1 MLSSLDGGQSRG
13 AEDDDYD
20 AIFLR
25 LLEDEESYNRRQGN
39 RDGVLGNSRALSTFR
54 GVSRGDG
61 VPPERVAITHS
72 EHALICQKDLCR
84 NDDKQRPP
92 SRHLACD
99 ERFARSADPRA
110 PSDDTGSASTHHE
123 AALPD
128 WIRREIY
135 VRDGELVILR
145 DRLERQQQ
153 ELIALRNAQA
163 AGLVESRRTRASSQI
178 SYTDRVGT
186 NGHSSTEAESGTE
199 NVFIERLTAEVERL
213 RARLAFREREIA
225 ELRELLAGPSP
236 PKRANSAV
244 RKTLADRARIVAP
257 ARSRAKRAGIFFNE
271 HLLLLHEQDSG
282 DSQRPSASEPPKVS
296 DLSSAAPSVHPC
308 DPSITPKTKE
318 SGMYSK
324 SAPVRFR
331 DSIEFRDRASIV
343 AVLAACADLWH
354 ELFQRWS
361 VANAEMYPPQSDALF
376 AQQALMLLN
385 AETDLRLCLVP
396 IQHAILTS
404 YARWRRSPDA
414 MYILGQD
421 THLLAALTIL
431 DGLVEHCQLVRDYF
445 VDVCSSQK
453 TAIVEDG
460 FQANGLMLEHIMDMV
475 IGSDLWTFWQT
486 RPSSTVAFFRILRNL
501 FQTWCQRLR
510 NAPGRQGPSD
520 VIRAKMLALIRA
532 PALAHLFERFHS
544 DSVSLLEIA
553 SAALSSAFAVEN
565 CITIHQIEDPQD
577 APPLGWQEAALQTS
591 LPARALGLLRA
602 IPITQIAAVLS
613 LIEPLFLGPHADYI
627 RRQWALHSCPED
639 RIQAVENLVDALERL
654 LGHVQGLD
662 SLETELPIHL
672 LALDRRELALE
683 ASPQPRAFFRA
694 LMRLR
699 LVESLPAP
707 TEMYPPV
714 SLSLSGAPYLGT
726 RGEIHGCMIR
736 CLAVLYRCTQS
747 SSIGFHTPTQ
757 TARPTSGANKENRA
771 VPVAASTGTDQ
782 QQNSK
787 EDYLIHPDELRP
799 ALRARLRILLRGL
812 RRGARL
818 VQRRSAPGISAAS
831 ATSSCRVV
839 HGDDMSVTRRAVALV
854 PLTNELWRWLHSGN
868 EAVTTT

>member
-61 VPPERVAITHS
+61 VPPERVAITRF

-84 NDDKQRPP
+84 NDDKQRLP

-99 ERFARSADPRA
+99 ERFARSANPRA

-225 ELRELLAGPSP
+225 ELRELLAGSSP

-257 ARSRAKRAGIFFNE
+257 ARSGAKRAGVFFNE
-271 HLLLLHEQDSG
+271 HMLLLHEQDSG

-308 DPSITPKTKE
+308 DPSIPPKTKE
-318 SGMYSK
+318 SGVYSK

-431 DGLVEHCQLVRDYF
+431 DGLVEHCQLVR
-445 VDVCSSQK
+445 
-453 TAIVEDG
+453 E
-460 FQANGLMLEHIMDMV
+460 
-475 IGSDLWTFWQT
+475 
-486 RPSSTVAFFRILRNL
+486 L
-501 FQTWCQRLR
+501 FCR
-510 NAPGRQGPSD
+510 
-520 VIRAKMLALIRA
+520 
-532 PALAHLFERFHS
+532 
-544 DSVSLLEIA
+544 
-553 SAALSSAFAVEN
+553 
-565 CITIHQIEDPQD
+565 
-577 APPLGWQEAALQTS
+577 
-591 LPARALGLLRA
+591 
-602 IPITQIAAVLS
+602 
-613 LIEPLFLGPHADYI
+613 
-627 RRQWALHSCPED
+627 
-639 RIQAVENLVDALERL
+639 
-654 LGHVQGLD
+654 
-662 SLETELPIHL
+662 
-672 LALDRRELALE
+672 
-683 ASPQPRAFFRA
+683 
-694 LMRLR
+694 
-699 LVESLPAP
+699 
-707 TEMYPPV
+707 
-714 SLSLSGAPYLGT
+714 
-726 RGEIHGCMIR
+726 CM
-736 CLAVLYRCTQS
+736 
-747 SSIGFHTPTQ
+747 
-757 TARPTSGANKENRA
+757 
-771 VPVAASTGTDQ
+771 
-782 QQNSK
+782 
-787 EDYLIHPDELRP
+787 
-799 ALRARLRILLRGL
+799 
-812 RRGARL
+812 
-818 VQRRSAPGISAAS
+818 
-831 ATSSCRVV
+831 
-839 HGDDMSVTRRAVALV
+839 
-854 PLTNELWRWLHSGN
+854 
-868 EAVTTT
+868 